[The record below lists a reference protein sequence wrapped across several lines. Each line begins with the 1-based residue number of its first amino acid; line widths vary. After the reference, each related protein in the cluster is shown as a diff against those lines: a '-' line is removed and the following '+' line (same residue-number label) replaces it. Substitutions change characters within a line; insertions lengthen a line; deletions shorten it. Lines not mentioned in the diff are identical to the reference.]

1 MSPTRNEDDEAS
13 EPEDSFQLFDGRQS
27 PTAAAVQRGCAR
39 LLANM
44 NFAPVTELTL
54 VTGRRADM
62 MALGPK
68 GDIIIIEIKSSVADY
83 MADNKWE
90 DYLDYCDR
98 FFFAVPPEFPA
109 EELLPDDVG
118 YIVADKY
125 GAEILREGA
134 HDGRLP
140 PARRKAVTLLFA
152 RMAARRVMRFLD
164 PE

>member
-1 MSPTRNEDDEAS
+1 MTELGNTPDDG
-13 EPEDSFQLFDGRQS
+13 EPEDSFQAFDGRQS
-27 PTAAAVQRGCAR
+27 PSAAAVQRGCTR
-39 LLANM
+39 LFGTM

-54 VTGRRADM
+54 ASGRRADM
-62 MALGPK
+62 MALGAK
-68 GDIIIIEIKSSVADY
+68 GDIVIIEIKSSVADY
-83 MADNKWE
+83 MADHKWE

-109 EELLPDDVG
+109 ELLPDDVG

-125 GAEILREGA
+125 GAEILREGT
-134 HDGRLP
+134 HDGHLA

-152 RMAARRVMRFLD
+152 RMAARRVMRLLD

>member
-1 MSPTRNEDDEAS
+1 MSGNDTS

-44 NFAPVTELTL
+44 NFSPVTELTL
-54 VTGRRADM
+54 ATGRRADM
-62 MALGPK
+62 MALGTK
-68 GDIIIIEIKSSVADY
+68 GEIIIIEIKSSVADY

-109 EELLPDDVG
+109 QDLLPDDVG

-125 GAEILREGA
+125 GAEILREGT
-134 HDGRLP
+134 HDGKLA

>member
-1 MSPTRNEDDEAS
+1 MSAAHNSGEME

-27 PTAAAVQRGCAR
+27 PTAAAIQRGCAR
-39 LLANM
+39 LLTAM

-54 VTGRRADM
+54 ATGRRADM
-62 MALGPK
+62 MALGPT

-98 FFFAVPPEFPA
+98 FFFAVTSEFPA

-140 PARRKAVTLLFA
+140 AARRKAVTLLFA

>member
-1 MSPTRNEDDEAS
+1 MNAQDDTREDS
-13 EPEDSFQLFDGRQS
+13 EPEDSFQAFDGRQS

-39 LLANM
+39 LLGSM

-54 VTGRRADM
+54 ATGRRADM

-90 DYLDYCDR
+90 DYLDFCDR
-98 FFFAVPPEFPA
+98 FFFAVPAEFPVD
-109 EELLPDDVG
+109 LLPGDVG